1 MPGRTQGTETS
12 QYLQEEKENIDGLSS
27 GERKGRS
34 PNRACFG
41 TTGVVGA
48 AMNTMSGTGTVWK
61 GGAERVTPP
70 YGQRG
75 MEKAAT

>member
-61 GGAERVTPP
+61 GGAERVRPP
-70 YGQRG
+70 YGQRV